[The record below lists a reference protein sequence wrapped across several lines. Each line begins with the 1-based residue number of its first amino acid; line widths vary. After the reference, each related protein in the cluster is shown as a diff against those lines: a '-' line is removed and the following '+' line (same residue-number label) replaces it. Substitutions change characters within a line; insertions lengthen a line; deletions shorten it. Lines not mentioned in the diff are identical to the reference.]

1 MFSGF
6 RQLIGLISE
15 LLTLAK
21 TTEAKLS
28 EEASLRPRQLQNLTN
43 TYAELIRRDF
53 PEFDPQEFLSTAEG
67 ILLFILSALE
77 NQNHDTH
84 PQVTPQ
90 LLMQVRETLKDIQ
103 SKNERW
109 YFDDITIHK
118 SAIAKY
124 QKKNGSLE
132 IHVECAISYRYRVEK
147 DEPIGIESQE
157 TPLHQYKYNLTAVYV
172 QNVDQLG
179 QGSMKGHNCPNCGA
193 PVTSLGENKKCT
205 YCGTGLTE
213 INSRIWLFDHYKRS

>member
-1 MFSGF
+1 MFSGL
-6 RQLIGLISE
+6 RQLIRLISE
-15 LLTLAK
+15 LLALAK
-21 TTEAKLS
+21 VTEAAVS
-28 EEASLRPRQLQNLTN
+28 EEAALRPRQLQNLTN

-67 ILLFILSALE
+67 ILLYILSALE
-77 NQNHDTH
+77 NQNLDTH

-90 LLMQVRETLKDIQ
+90 LRLQVQETIKDLQ
-103 SKNERW
+103 SKHEKW

-132 IHVECAISYRYRVEK
+132 IHVECAISYRYRVEN
-147 DEPIGIESQE
+147 DASVGIEPQE
-157 TPLHQYKYNLTAVYV
+157 TPLHQYKYNLIAVYV

-179 QGSMKGHNCPNCGA
+179 QSSMKGHNCPNCGA

-213 INSRIWLFDHYKRS
+213 VNSRIWLFDHYKRS